1 MLPNVV
7 KVALRN
13 IRRHKG
19 YAFINITG
27 LAIGMA
33 CTLMILVYVANELSF
48 ENFHAL
54 RKRIYRVE
62 TDFGT
67 GTGQIRFAG
76 AMEALGPAMKAS
88 IPEVEDAV
96 RLQWDSEARIRIG
109 DQTFQEKNFF
119 FADPSLF
126 HIFSFS
132 LTKGNLSSVLR
143 EPFSAVIS
151 ETVAEKYFGQEDPVG
166 KVFDYHDNHTIQVQG
181 VMRDVPMNTHLR
193 CDILVSYTSL
203 ESVSRASAN
212 PWMRVGEVFTYLLLK
227 EQTPSAGLIDKMN
240 ELLAE
245 NSNPFFAKLITFHLR
260 PISDI
265 YMNADAIVDLGPK
278 GNRNYVV
285 VFSIVACFVLVIACF
300 NFMNLATAHSM
311 RRMKEVGMR
320 KALGAKRFQ
329 LIRQFL
335 GESLII
341 AFIAVVFGLL
351 LFELGYPVLNTF
363 LQNHLSIGQ
372 QHYWYLFI
380 LIPGMT
386 LIVGLLAG
394 SYPAFFLSRF
404 TPVEGLDTR
413 GSSPSKPSTLRKV
426 LVIAQFTLSIGLI
439 AGTTV
444 IFKQLHFMQTTDLGF
459 SERDVLVVPFK
470 IEHAEDREKY
480 DLLRDRLLQNADV
493 MAVSGAYAFPGIL
506 SKETKTVQRPGA
518 GDQEPFTIQ
527 SVAVDY
533 DFASVMGL
541 DILQGRNFSRTIS
554 TDETRGVLINQ
565 EAARRLQLS
574 EPVGEKLIIPMA
586 GAAVEVT
593 VLGVVRDFHIQSL
606 REKIGP
612 LLLYIDLSKFYYVAV
627 RFRPDKRGSTLG
639 AVENVWNT
647 VLPDAPY
654 SSFYLEDQYRSLY
667 RSEEK
672 IGQLLT
678 VFSFMAIF
686 VSCLGLYGLV
696 SFMTTRR
703 TKEIGIRK
711 VLGASV
717 SKVVFLFTGNFIRWI
732 LVSNVMAWIGSYFF
746 MSRWLQNYA
755 YRIPIRV
762 WIFIPAG
769 VLTLVV
775 ALLTIS
781 YQAVR
786 AALTNP
792 VETLKYE

>member
-1 MLPNVV
+1 MFPNYL

-13 IRRHKG
+13 IRRYKG
-19 YAFINITG
+19 YAFINVTG

-76 AMEALGPAMKAS
+76 AMEALGPAMKAR
-88 IPEVEDAV
+88 IPGVEDAV

-119 FADPSLF
+119 FAEPTIFDV
-126 HIFSFS
+126 FSFS
-132 LTKGNLSSVLR
+132 MTRGNPSAVLH

-151 ETVAEKYFGQEDPVG
+151 ETLAEKYFGQENPIG
-166 KVFDYHDNHTIQVQG
+166 KVFDYHDNHTIQVRG

-193 CDILVSYTSL
+193 CDILVSYASL
-203 ESVSRASAN
+203 ESMGRASAN

-227 EQTPSAGLIDKMN
+227 EQTLPAGLIDKMN
-240 ELLAE
+240 ELLVE

-260 PISDI
+260 PIGDI
-265 YMNADAIVDLGPK
+265 YMNSEAIVDLGPK

-285 VFSIVACFVLVIACF
+285 VFSIVACFMLVIACF

-363 LQNHLSIGQ
+363 LQNHLSIGR
-372 QHYWYLFI
+372 QHYWYLFM

-394 SYPAFFLSRF
+394 SYPAFSLSRF
-404 TPVEGLDTR
+404 TPVEGLDNR

-459 SERDVLVVPFK
+459 SERDILVIPFK
-470 IEHAEDREKY
+470 TEGVEGKETY
-480 DLLRDRLLQNADV
+480 NLLRDRLLQKADV

-506 SKETKTVQRPGA
+506 SKETKTVQRPG
-518 GDQEPFTIQ
+518 GGNQDPFTMQ
-527 SVAVDY
+527 SMAVDY

-541 DILQGRNFSRTIS
+541 DILQGRNFSRTVS
-554 TDETRGVLINQ
+554 TDEQRGVLINQ
-565 EAARRLQLS
+565 EAVNRLQFS
-574 EPVGEKLIIPMA
+574 EPVGEKLIIPVA
-586 GAAVEVT
+586 GEAIEVT

-612 LLLYIDLSKFYYVAV
+612 LLLYINPNKFNYVAV

-639 AVENVWNT
+639 AVESVWNT
-647 VLPDAPY
+647 VLLDVPY
-654 SSFYLEDQYRSLY
+654 SSYYLEDQYRSLY

-678 VFSFMAIF
+678 VFSFLAIF

-696 SFMTTRR
+696 SFITTRR

-717 SKVVFLFTGNFIRWI
+717 PKVVLLFTGNFIRWI

>member
-1 MLPNVV
+1 VLPNVV

-76 AMEALGPAMKAS
+76 AMEAIGPAMKVQV
-88 IPEVEDAV
+88 PEVEDAV

-132 LTKGNLSSVLR
+132 LTKGDLSSVLR

-151 ETVAEKYFGQEDPVG
+151 ETVAEKYFGHENPIG
-166 KVFDYHDNHTIQVQG
+166 KVFDYHDNQTIQVQG
-181 VMRDVPMNTHLR
+181 VMQDVPMNTHLR

-203 ESVSRASAN
+203 ESMGRASAN
-212 PWMRVGEVFTYLLLK
+212 PWMRVGQVFTYLLLK
-227 EQTPSAGLIDKMN
+227 EQTPPAGLINKMN

-260 PISDI
+260 PIRDI
-265 YMNADAIVDLGPK
+265 YMNSDAIVDLGPK

-285 VFSIVACFVLVIACF
+285 IFSIVACFVLIIACF

-311 RRMKEVGMR
+311 RRIKEVGMR

-386 LIVGLLAG
+386 LIVGFLAG
-394 SYPAFFLSRF
+394 IYPAFFLSRF
-404 TPVEGLDTR
+404 TPIEGLDTR

-426 LVIAQFTLSIGLI
+426 LVIAQFTLSIGLV

-459 SERDVLVVPFK
+459 SERNVLVVPFK
-470 IEHAEDREKY
+470 MEHAEDREKY
-480 DLLRDRLLQNADV
+480 NLLRDRLLQDADV

-506 SKETKTVQRPGA
+506 SKETKTVQRPGV

-527 SVAVDY
+527 SVSVDY

-574 EPVGEKLIIPMA
+574 EPVGATLTIPMA
-586 GAAVEVT
+586 GEAVEVT
-593 VLGVVRDFHIQSL
+593 VLGVVRDFHIRSL

-612 LLLYIDLSKFYYVAV
+612 LLLYIDPSKFYYVAV
-627 RFRPDKRGSTLG
+627 RFRPDKRGSMLA

-647 VLPDAPY
+647 VLTDVPY

-678 VFSFMAIF
+678 VFSFLAIF

-717 SKVVFLFTGNFIRWI
+717 PKVVLLFTGNFIQWI
-732 LVSNVMAWIGSYFF
+732 LVSNVTAWIGSYFF

-786 AALTNP
+786 AALMNP